1 MGRLIGLICVAVGFG
16 FAIEM
21 MPAGFYDRGLALV
34 GHPTVRAAEAIDVR
48 IGPSVASAPATPA
61 TDLARQPRVFAPTRP
76 LIANAVLLAPASDHA
91 DAAAAARSPTTAP
104 SDPTELARLL
114 QIELRRVGCYTGDID
129 GSWGTGSRRAMQAF
143 TERANSTLPI
153 DAPDLVLLAL
163 VRNHGNATC
172 SAECPAGQ
180 MMSSRGQCVKNP
192 ADVQASAVPGG
203 WRPVVTV
210 ESRTVAA
217 APVQPIEPLRQTTV
231 RRVTVAP
238 APQLVAG
245 PVEAQRVEAL
255 SGTPAVSPARRDI
268 DWGSRMSVGAGVGVP
283 AILPQPQSSI
293 STSPAPAALTPPAS
307 QAVDRSARSA
317 RQDRPVARPA
327 PRQVQ
332 RPASIDRPRPASS
345 WRRDAFASR
354 N

>member
-1 MGRLIGLICVAVGFG
+1 MGRLIGLICVAAGLG

-21 MPAGFYDRGLALV
+21 MPAGFFDRGLAMV
-34 GHPTVRAAEAIDVR
+34 GHSTVRAAEA
-48 IGPSVASAPATPA
+48 PSERMGSSDAPVQIPTE
-61 TDLARQPRVFAPTRP
+61 TDQARQPRVFAPSRP
-76 LIANAVLLAPASDHA
+76 LIAKTMPLASTSDP
-91 DAAAAARSPTTAP
+91 STAEAPVRALTATP
-104 SDPTELARLL
+104 SDPAELARLL
-114 QIELRRVGCYTGDID
+114 QIELRRVGCYAGDID
-129 GSWGTGSRRAMQAF
+129 GSWGAGSKRAMQAF

-153 DAPDLVLLAL
+153 DAPDLVLLTL

-172 SAECPAGQ
+172 SAECAAGQ
-180 MMSSRGQCVKNP
+180 IMSSRGQCVKNP

-210 ESRTVAA
+210 ESRSVAA
-217 APVQPIEPLRQTTV
+217 APVQPIEPTRQTTV

-245 PVEAQRVEAL
+245 PVEAHRPELQR
-255 SGTPAVSPARRDI
+255 GSPPVNTARRDI
-268 DWGSRMSVGAGVGVP
+268 DWGSRMSVGAGAP
-283 AILPQPQSSI
+283 AILPQPQSVSP
-293 STSPAPAALTPPAS
+293 TSPAPVALTPPSS
-307 QAVDRSARSA
+307 QTVERTTRSA
-317 RQDRPVARPA
+317 RQDRPIVRQA

-332 RPASIDRPRPASS
+332 RPAYIDRPRPAST